1 MVSFKKIFFLFLSL
15 SLILCQETNKTEQKK
30 ETIEPPSNKTEQPK
44 EETIHESTTTT
55 KETNYTNYH
64 KKPTK
69 KSKNPF
75 NMTMNEMDTM
85 MFCTFIVQDKVKTDR
100 AQLESLQKRLNI
112 SDINRVYEKVGTDI
126 FENCFKN
133 IDINLVNKYMKNLTY
148 ANNFKWRKEF
158 NEISNIDYDKYNNL
172 SDLFLSMDQ
181 QVLMYKFQGVNE
193 IYRQKKA
200 DERDNIDEEN
210 RKIKIGQ
217 LDMENIP
224 TSIKFVVFLVILILL
239 FGGVFYLLKTLEKK
253 PKEKK
258 KKEKKKKTQ

>member
-1 MVSFKKIFFLFLSL
+1 MVSFNKIFFLFLSL
-15 SLILCQETNKTEQKK
+15 LLILCQEANKTDEKK
-30 ETIEPPSNKTEQPK
+30 ETVEPQTNNVELPK
-44 EETIHESTTTT
+44 VETIKESNTTT
-55 KETNYTNYH
+55 KETNYTH
-64 KKPTK
+64 RKPHK

-85 MFCTFIVQDKVKTDR
+85 MFCTFIVQDRVKTDKSK
-100 AQLESLQKRLNI
+100 LESLHKRLNI
-112 SDINRVYEKVGTDI
+112 SDMNRVYEKVGTDI

-148 ANNFKWRKEF
+148 ANNFKWRKEYD
-158 NEISNIDYDKYNNL
+158 EISKIDYDKYNNMT
-172 SDLFLSMDQ
+172 DLFLSMDQ

-193 IYRQKKA
+193 LYRQKKA

-217 LDMENIP
+217 IDMENIP
-224 TSIKFVVFLVILILL
+224 TSFKFIVFLVILILL

>member
-1 MVSFKKIFFLFLSL
+1 MSSNNILLLIFSL
-15 SLILCQETNKTEQKK
+15 SLIICQETNKTEQPKGK
-30 ETIEPPSNKTEQPK
+30 EEIKEQPK
-44 EETIHESTTTT
+44 IETITLDNS
-55 KETNYTNYH
+55 
-64 KKPTK
+64 TK
-69 KSKNPF
+69 KVANETHHRQKPKRDFKSKIPF
-75 NMTMNEMDTM
+75 NMTIDEMDTM
-85 MFCTFIVQDKVKTDR
+85 MLCTLVVQEAVKKIKTDI
-100 AQLESLQKRLNI
+100 ESLQKKFNYSSPNPI
-112 SDINRVYEKVGTDI
+112 YEKIGTDI

-133 IDINLVNKYMKNLTY
+133 IDINIVNIYMKNLTY

-200 DERDNIDEEN
+200 DERDDIDEEN

-217 LDMENIP
+217 IDMESIP
-224 TSIKFVVFLVILILL
+224 TSIKLVVFLVILILL

-258 KKEKKKKTQ
+258 KKDKKKKTQ

>member
-1 MVSFKKIFFLFLSL
+1 MVSVKNIFFLFLSL
-15 SLILCQETNKTEQKK
+15 SLILCQEKNKVEQKK
-30 ETIEPPSNKTEQPK
+30 ETLEPPTNKTEQPK
-44 EETIHESTTTT
+44 VETFKESNATT
-55 KETNYTNYH
+55 KDTNNTNH
-64 KKPTK
+64 HRKPTK

-85 MFCTFIVQDKVKTDR
+85 MFCTLVVQDKVKTDKSK
-100 AQLESLQKRLNI
+100 LESLQKRLNI
-112 SDINRVYEKVGTDI
+112 SGINRVYEKVGTDI

-133 IDINLVNKYMKNLTY
+133 IDINLVNIYMKNLTY

-158 NEISNIDYDKYNNL
+158 NEITNVDYEKYNNL

-193 IYRQKKA
+193 LYRQKKA

-210 RKIKIGQ
+210 KKIKIGQ
-217 LDMENIP
+217 IDMDSIP
-224 TSIKFVVFLVILILL
+224 TSIKFIVFLVILILL

>member
-1 MVSFKKIFFLFLSL
+1 MVSLKNIFFLLLSL
-15 SLILCQETNKTEQKK
+15 SIILCQEKNKTEQKK
-30 ETIEPPSNKTEQPK
+30 EEVETPADKTEPPK
-44 EETIHESTTTT
+44 EEAI
-55 KETNYTNYH
+55 KETNTTTNETSH
-64 KKPTK
+64 THRKPPK

-85 MFCTFIVQDKVKTDR
+85 MFCTLVVQDKVKTDKTK
-100 AQLESLQKRLNI
+100 LESLQKRLNI
-112 SDINRVYEKVGTDI
+112 SDINRVYEKIGTDI

-133 IDINLVNKYMKNLTY
+133 IDINIVNIYMKNLTY

-193 IYRQKKA
+193 KYRQKKA
-200 DERDNIDEEN
+200 DERDDIDEEN

-217 LDMENIP
+217 IDMESIP
-224 TSIKFVVFLVILILL
+224 TSIKLVVFLVILILL

>member
-1 MVSFKKIFFLFLSL
+1 MVSFNKIFFLFLSL
-15 SLILCQETNKTEQKK
+15 SLIICQETNKTEQKNEAP
-30 ETIEPPSNKTEQPK
+30 ETPTDKTEQPK
-44 EETIHESTTTT
+44 EEIIRESNTTSN
-55 KETNYTNYH
+55 ETSHTH
-64 KKPTK
+64 RRPTK

-85 MFCTFIVQDKVKTDR
+85 MFCTLVVQDKVRTDK
-100 AQLESLQKRLNI
+100 AKLESLQKRLNI
-112 SDINRVYEKVGTDI
+112 SDINRIYEKIGTDI

-133 IDINLVNKYMKNLTY
+133 IDINMVNIYMKNLTY

-200 DERDNIDEEN
+200 DERDDIDEEN

-217 LDMENIP
+217 IDMENIP